1 MNGGG
6 TVAGA
11 ALSPVRSAARWDTGD
26 RRGGCGRGFAP
37 AGSPAYDLPTD
48 RGVRWNGEPAS
59 QMSLSSRIERLQQ
72 QQQERD
78 AASGPASAST
88 STAVVPVATGA
99 PARLAAREE
108 LLQDI
113 RRRLQVAVISDSN
126 ALFES
131 TGGTELRAHVES
143 IVDRFLV
150 ANGFALTRDERVRLV
165 DEVIAEVTGLGP
177 LEPLLADETITEVM
191 VNGPNHI
198 YIERRG
204 KISRVP
210 TTFLNDDHVMRIIDR
225 IITPLGRR
233 IDQTSPRVDAR
244 LPDGS
249 RVNCIIEPLSLIG
262 PVITIRK
269 FAARPYTVADL
280 VGFGTA
286 TAEMF
291 DFLRACV
298 EARLNLFVSGG
309 TGSGKTTTLNV
320 ISAFIPEEER
330 IITIEDAAELQLR
343 QEHVITLEARPAN
356 LEGSGEITTRD
367 LLRNSLHMRPDRII
381 VGECRGG
388 EALDMIQAMTVGQEG
403 SLSTGHANSSPDML
417 RRLETMILMSG
428 YDLPLRSIREQ
439 IASAVD
445 LIVHTARLGDGSRKI
460 VSITEVYGIEDDQI
474 LTQDVFEFKQ
484 TGIDERGKIEGTLEP
499 TGIRP
504 TFMPKFAANGIEL
517 PPGDFGIPLEDA
529 AHPVKTRIGKGRS
542 VGIEQGSGAEKPRIT
557 VGLGKAVTAGGMLYI
572 SSVGPVVP
580 ETGRLAGD
588 TIRVQAVQCLKNLQ
602 ARLEEAGSSIDRI
615 VWANW
620 CLRDPAEFEPFSEEW
635 VKFFPGDA
643 PVGQGTLMPPQQ
655 RRVGFRISIGVIAEA
670 GGAVPDAATS
680 AASAAPR
687 VVPSAATG
695 AAAGAATSPATGA
708 ATAAGAPGDAAAPAV
723 PRLPAGGERRRA
735 DRRVGGVAQPPGGV
749 ERRRAARRA
758 PAES

>member
-1 MNGGG
+1 
-6 TVAGA
+6 
-11 ALSPVRSAARWDTGD
+11 LSLRD
-26 RRGGCGRGFAP
+26 
-37 AGSPAYDLPTD
+37 
-48 RGVRWNGEPAS
+48 
-59 QMSLSSRIERLQQ
+59 RIERANKPTGSQDGEQTALVPF
-72 QQQERD
+72 E
-78 AASGPASAST
+78 AAPKQAPITPRPAQ
-88 STAVVPVATGA
+88 V
-99 PARLAAREE
+99 AARTAW
-108 LLQDI
+108 LRDI
-113 RRRLQVAVISDSN
+113 RVGLQGAVINASDS
-126 ALFES
+126 LFNTADSAEVH
-131 TGGTELRAHVES
+131 AQVETV
-143 IVDRFLV
+143 VDRFLT
-150 ANGFALTRDERVRLV
+150 ANGFAVTRDERLQLV
-165 DEVIAEVTGLGP
+165 GEVIAEVEGLGP
-177 LEPLLADETITEVM
+177 LEPLLADPTITEVM
-191 VNGPNHI
+191 VNGPDQI
-198 YIERRG
+198 YIERAG
-204 KISRVP
+204 KIVRVA
-210 TTFLNDDHVMRIIDR
+210 TTFLNDDHVLRIIDR

-269 FAARPYTVADL
+269 FSARPYTVEDL

-298 EARLNLFVSGG
+298 EARLNIFVSGG

-330 IITIEDAAELQLR
+330 IVTIEDAAELQLR

-356 LEGSGEITTRD
+356 LEGEGEITTRD
-367 LLRNSLHMRPDRII
+367 LLRNALHMRPDRII

-388 EALDMIQAMTVGQEG
+388 EALDMVQAMTVGQEG

-428 YDLPLRSIREQ
+428 YEMPLRSIREQ

-445 LIVHTARLGDGSRKI
+445 LIVHTARLSDGSRKI
-460 VSITEVYGIEDDQI
+460 LNITEVYGIEDDQI

-484 TGIDERGKIEGTLEP
+484 TGISESGKVLGTLEP
-499 TGIRP
+499 TGVRP

-517 PPGDFGIPLEDA
+517 PPGDFGIPPEDP

-542 VGIEQGSGAEKPRIT
+542 VGVDPGNAATAPRLT
-557 VGLGKAVTAGGMLYI
+557 VGLGKAVSAGGMVYL
-572 SSVGPVVP
+572 SSVGPVDP

-602 ARLEEAGSSIDRI
+602 ARLEEEGSSLDKI

-635 VKFFPGDA
+635 VKWFPGDA

-670 GGAVPDAATS
+670 
-680 AASAAPR
+680 
-687 VVPSAATG
+687 
-695 AAAGAATSPATGA
+695 
-708 ATAAGAPGDAAAPAV
+708 
-723 PRLPAGGERRRA
+723 
-735 DRRVGGVAQPPGGV
+735 
-749 ERRRAARRA
+749 
-758 PAES
+758 